1 MDSVAKLEWTKKP
14 TLMKKA
20 GLRVKVRPSGVRGHV
35 AEEEIESGIWVLMM
49 EQIRV
54 VSVILVQEYLSAKLG
69 LRLRCSCSTQNI
81 SKIRRPIMI

>member
-1 MDSVAKLEWTKKP
+1 MDSAAKLEWTKKP
-14 TLMKKA
+14 TPVKKA
-20 GLRVKVRPSGVRGHV
+20 GLQVKVRPMGVRGHV

-54 VSVILVQEYLSAKLG
+54 VSVMLVQEYLSAKLG

-81 SKIRRPIMI
+81 SKIRRPITI